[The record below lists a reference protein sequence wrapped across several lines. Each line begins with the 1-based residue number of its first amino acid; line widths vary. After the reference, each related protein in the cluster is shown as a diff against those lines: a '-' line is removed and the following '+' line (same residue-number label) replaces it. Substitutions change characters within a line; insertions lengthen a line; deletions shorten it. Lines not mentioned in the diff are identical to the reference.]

1 MINPGCFAS
10 MITIF
15 LPTEVGQGKGV
26 TYVPLHLP
34 KCLGN
39 SLKLPFWGGGGTAN
53 TDRITLSEPLGVYL
67 VYCLYVI

>member
-39 SLKLPFWGGGGTAN
+39 SLKLPFWGGRCA
-53 TDRITLSEPLGVYL
+53 TDSYRVTFCEPLRVYL
-67 VYCLYVI
+67 VYRLDVV

>member
-1 MINPGCFAS
+1 MINPGRFAS
-10 MITIF
+10 IITIF

-39 SLKLPFWGGGGTAN
+39 TFQLPFWGGGCAADAYGVTFC
-53 TDRITLSEPLGVYL
+53 EPLRVYL
-67 VYCLYVI
+67 VYRLDVV

>member
-39 SLKLPFWGGGGTAN
+39 SFKLPFWGGGGAADSNRVTFC
-53 TDRITLSEPLGVYL
+53 EPLRIYL
-67 VYCLYVI
+67 VYRLDVV